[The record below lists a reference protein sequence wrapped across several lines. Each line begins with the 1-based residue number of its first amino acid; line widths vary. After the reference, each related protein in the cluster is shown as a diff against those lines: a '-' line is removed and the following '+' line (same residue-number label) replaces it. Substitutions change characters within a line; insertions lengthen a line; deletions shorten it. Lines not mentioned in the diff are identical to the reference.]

1 MKIKLQPET
10 IARMAG
16 MGAFAV
22 SGALVVLFALFFWF
36 IAYRGVGID
45 AIESSVA
52 RISVGL
58 VFLALIG
65 PHIVFGRIL
74 LASVRSDR
82 LG

>member
-1 MKIKLQPET
+1 MKMKLRPET
-10 IARMAG
+10 IARIAG

-22 SGALVVLFALFFWF
+22 SGALVALYALFFWF

-58 VFLALIG
+58 VFLALIA

-74 LASVRSDR
+74 LTSARSEHTA
-82 LG
+82 

>member
-1 MKIKLQPET
+1 MKIKLSVEKT
-10 IARMAG
+10 ARLAG
-16 MGAFAV
+16 LGALAV
-22 SGALVVLFALFFWF
+22 SGALVAVYVLFFWF

-45 AIESSVA
+45 AIESAVA

-74 LASVRSDR
+74 LASSRSEHTT
-82 LG
+82 